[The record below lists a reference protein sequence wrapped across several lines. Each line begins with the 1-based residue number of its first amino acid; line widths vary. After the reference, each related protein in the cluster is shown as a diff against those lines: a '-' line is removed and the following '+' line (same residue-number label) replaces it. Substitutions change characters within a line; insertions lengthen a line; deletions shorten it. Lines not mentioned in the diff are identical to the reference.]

1 MYLTRFDTTWTPAAT
16 WSLRLALFGMLVAAI
31 GILLAR
37 IRAVD
42 PVTALVILG
51 FAWAFALAAVLL
63 ALSAAVKIW
72 QTGQGGTGMVAGALL
87 LAAALLA
94 PAAWFSVQSVRLP
107 LLNDVSTD
115 LAEPPDFMRS
125 SRAMAARGGQIPG
138 NVDASVREAQRR
150 AYPNV
155 QPVVIDLDIEE
166 AWQLVLKAIAAR
178 GWRISDQSLPGGR
191 IRIGHIDAV
200 DRTLILGFPDD
211 ITLRLRPLP
220 GQTRIDLRSVSRY
233 GRHDFGTNAKRIAA
247 FAAEL
252 QAQLD
257 AR

>member
-1 MYLTRFDTTWTPAAT
+1 MYLTPFEATLTPAAG
-16 WSLRLALFGMLVAAI
+16 WSLRMAMFGLLVAAF
-31 GILLAR
+31 GVLLAR

-51 FAWAFALAAVLL
+51 FAWLFALGAVLL
-63 ALSAAVKIW
+63 ALAAAVTIW
-72 QTGQGGTGMVAGALL
+72 QSGQGGTSTLVGAVL

-94 PAAWFSVQSVRLP
+94 PAAYFAVQAVRLP

-115 LAEPPDFMRS
+115 LADPPDFMRS
-125 SRAMAARGGQIPG
+125 ARAMAARAGQVPG
-138 NVDASVREAQRR
+138 PVDAALREAQRR
-150 AYPNV
+150 AYPGV
-155 QPVVIDLDIEE
+155 QPIVVDLDIEE

-200 DRTLILGFPDD
+200 DRTLILGFADD

-220 GQTRIDLRSVSRY
+220 GQTRIDLRSASRY
-233 GRHDFGTNAKRIAA
+233 GRHDFGANARRIAA